1 MTGRVSIGRGG
12 GFRPDLLA
20 GFEPEWVVVLGWNTH
35 LVEFDLFRVGVRET
49 VGSAFL
55 LEARE
60 VGPLG
65 EEIVVGTVQILER
78 LLQGMNRRIGQP

>member
-1 MTGRVSIGRGG
+1 MQEQAAVR
-12 GFRPDLLA
+12 
-20 GFEPEWVVVLGWNTH
+20 

-55 LEARE
+55 FEARE

-65 EEIVVGTVQILER
+65 EEIVLGTVQILER